1 MPTEIRVLTSQ
12 NKSLQTKIGVR
23 KTKDTELLKPGLNV
37 SSTTFF
43 SVLVFLLIR
52 VSGQVSI
59 ELIYRRD
66 SVISF
71 YWRKYLPPQI
81 NKDSLS

>member
-37 SSTTFF
+37 SSRTFF
-43 SVLVFLLIR
+43 FSSCIFAYESIRSSINRINLPPRLRDIFLLEKIPAAA
-52 VSGQVSI
+52 
-59 ELIYRRD
+59 D
-66 SVISF
+66 
-71 YWRKYLPPQI
+71 
-81 NKDSLS
+81 

>member
-37 SSTTFF
+37 SSRTFF
-43 SVLVFLLIR
+43 FQFLYFAYKSIRSSINRINLPPRLRDIFLLEKIPAAA
-52 VSGQVSI
+52 
-59 ELIYRRD
+59 D
-66 SVISF
+66 
-71 YWRKYLPPQI
+71 
-81 NKDSLS
+81 

>member
-37 SSTTFF
+37 SSRTFF
-43 SVLVFLLIR
+43 FLSSCIFAYKSIRSSINRINLPPRLRDIFLLEKIPAAA
-52 VSGQVSI
+52 
-59 ELIYRRD
+59 D
-66 SVISF
+66 
-71 YWRKYLPPQI
+71 
-81 NKDSLS
+81 

>member
-37 SSTTFF
+37 SSRTFFF
-43 SVLVFLLIR
+43 SVLVFCL
-52 VSGQVSI
+52 
-59 ELIYRRD
+59 
-66 SVISF
+66 
-71 YWRKYLPPQI
+71 
-81 NKDSLS
+81 

>member
-37 SSTTFF
+37 SSRTFF
-43 SVLVFLLIR
+43 FFEFLYFAYKSIRSSINRINLPPRLRDIFLLEKIPAAA
-52 VSGQVSI
+52 
-59 ELIYRRD
+59 D
-66 SVISF
+66 
-71 YWRKYLPPQI
+71 
-81 NKDSLS
+81 